1 MLGEYANMRF
11 GLIDPSRLEG
21 DSRASSGELAYGET
35 SWPLLF
41 FRFFFGEPVCCVLE
55 PGCCPKSLAFATAS
69 ARFVLP
75 PPTTTNQSSH

>member
-11 GLIDPSRLEG
+11 DLIDPLRLEG

-41 FRFFFGEPVCCVLE
+41 FRFFFANQCAACSNPAVAL
-55 PGCCPKSLAFATAS
+55 S
-69 ARFVLP
+69 A
-75 PPTTTNQSSH
+75 